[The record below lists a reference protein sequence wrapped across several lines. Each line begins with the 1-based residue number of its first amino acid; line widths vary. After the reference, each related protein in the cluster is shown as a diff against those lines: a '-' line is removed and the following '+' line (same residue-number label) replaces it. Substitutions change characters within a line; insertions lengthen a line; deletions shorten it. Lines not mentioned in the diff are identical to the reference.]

1 MDAHVGRFLDSVGSV
16 FRGSDTLPW
25 CDRDIIAALHQG
37 EAMDASNFRRFR
49 AGCEKEVAEA
59 ANEEQRN
66 DSLMRLSWALVH
78 SRQPE
83 DVNRGIG
90 MLEASLERSRSPVET
105 REKLYLLA
113 VGHYRNGDY
122 TRSRQ
127 LSERC
132 LEIQPD
138 WRQALT
144 LQRLIEEKT
153 KRDGMIGMAIITGAF
168 GLVGLAAGGII
179 AAASSRKK

>member
-1 MDAHVGRFLDSVGSV
+1 MDAHVGRFVDSVGSI
-16 FRGSDTLPW
+16 FRGGDTLPW
-25 CDRDIIAALHQG
+25 CDRDIIA
-37 EAMDASNFRRFR
+37 
-49 AGCEKEVAEA
+49 GCEREVAES
-59 ANEEQRN
+59 ANEEQKN
-66 DSLMRLSWALVH
+66 ESLMRLSWALVH

-90 MLEASLERSRSPVET
+90 MLQASLDKSSSPLQT

-113 VGHYRNGDY
+113 VGHYRTGDY

-127 LSERC
+127 LLERC

-144 LQRLIEEKT
+144 LQRLVEDKT

-168 GLVGLAAGGII
+168 GVVGLAVGGII
-179 AAASSRKK
+179 AAASSSRKK

>member
-1 MDAHVGRFLDSVGSV
+1 MGEQVGRFMDTVGSI

-25 CDRDIIAALHQG
+25 CDRDLIAG
-37 EAMDASNFRRFR
+37 FES
-49 AGCEKEVAEA
+49 EVAEA
-59 ANEEQRN
+59 ATEAQKN

-90 MLEASLERSRSPVET
+90 MLQASLDKTSSPLEI

-113 VGHYRNGDY
+113 VGHYRTGDY

-127 LSERC
+127 LLERC

-144 LQRLIEEKT
+144 LQQIVEDKT
-153 KRDGMIGMAIITGAF
+153 RRDGMIGMAIITGAF
-168 GLVGLAAGGII
+168 GVVGLVAGGII
-179 AAASSRKK
+179 AAASSSSSRKK

>member
-1 MDAHVGRFLDSVGSV
+1 MDAHVGRFMDSVGSI

-25 CDRDIIAALHQG
+25 CDRDIIA
-37 EAMDASNFRRFR
+37 
-49 AGCEKEVAEA
+49 GCEREVAEA

-78 SRQPE
+78 SRLPE

-90 MLEASLERSRSPVET
+90 MLEASLDRSSTHLET

-168 GLVGLAAGGII
+168 GVVGLVAGGII
-179 AAASSRKK
+179 AAASSSRKK